1 MDTPGG
7 TLTQWLNPSSGQPE
21 PELDELAELHRS
33 GVAVAPVMVVPAA
46 SQESFYRYGNL
57 VRQLSELFLGV
68 DPEDPDEDDLE
79 ERAPAAMALVTGS
92 YLLDEVIDDFYETAV
107 LLPEARRVRRPG
119 EAGLEARGQRASLLA
134 VKRLWA
140 ADWSFGALC
149 QRLAATASFALEA
162 RPILLHAAD
171 VPSSDRTLTAEVAR
185 CLGRPARVFVT
196 ADGAVSRLV

>member
-1 MDTPGG
+1 MDTPGA
-7 TLTQWLNPSSGQPE
+7 TLTQWLSPGSGQPE
-21 PELDELAELHRS
+21 QELEELAELHRS

-68 DPEDPDEDDLE
+68 DPKDPDEDDLE
-79 ERAPAAMALVTGS
+79 ELAPTAMALVTGS

-119 EAGLEARGQRASLLA
+119 EPGLEARGQRASLLA

-140 ADWSFGALC
+140 ADWSFGVLC
-149 QRLAATASFALEA
+149 ERLARTASFTLEA
-162 RPILLHAAD
+162 RPILVHATD
-171 VPSSDRTLTAEVAR
+171 GLSTDPTLNGEVAR
-185 CLGRPARVFVT
+185 RLGRPAQVFVT
-196 ADGAVSRLV
+196 ADGAVSRLA